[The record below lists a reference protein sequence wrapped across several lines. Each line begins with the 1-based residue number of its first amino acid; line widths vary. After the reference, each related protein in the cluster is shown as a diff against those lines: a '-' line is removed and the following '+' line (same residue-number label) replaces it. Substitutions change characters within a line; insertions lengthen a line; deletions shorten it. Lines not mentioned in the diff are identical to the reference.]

1 MASGNP
7 PSYSRP
13 FHPLHSL
20 TVGETHFTFL
30 TRIEQTLI
38 WIPYALFLRF
48 IYSFISLHHL
58 YSTRAKDYIFF
69 AHLFTFKDVQ
79 LCVCGRVHIYVYV
92 ILWVACFNA
101 LN

>member
-30 TRIEQTLI
+30 TRIERTLI
-38 WIPYALFLRF
+38 WIPYALFIHLLVFIICIPPEQKTIFSLR
-48 IYSFISLHHL
+48 IYLRLRMCNCVFV
-58 YSTRAKDYIFF
+58 AECIFMF
-69 AHLFTFKDVQ
+69 M
-79 LCVCGRVHIYVYV
+79 
-92 ILWVACFNA
+92 
-101 LN
+101 